1 MKCSDG
7 ERGSNTE
14 ETLLQSEGKRRHY
27 FGVEL
32 PYNSFLFPDN
42 PGTPSHLVTYGVV
55 GVGGGGRSGAQPKMS
70 IEIVSLRGKA
80 CLISAHLDFM
90 MAQRSAFPDREHCSY
105 KLY

>member
-55 GVGGGGRSGAQPKMS
+55 GVGVGGS
-70 IEIVSLRGKA
+70 IG
-80 CLISAHLDFM
+80 SA
-90 MAQRSAFPDREHCSY
+90 AENVNRNSKSEREG
-105 KLY
+105 LPN

>member
-32 PYNSFLFPDN
+32 PYNSFLFPGN
-42 PGTPSHLVTYGVV
+42 PGTPSHPCDLWCCWGE
-55 GVGGGGRSGAQPKMS
+55 GRA
-70 IEIVSLRGKA
+70 
-80 CLISAHLDFM
+80 
-90 MAQRSAFPDREHCSY
+90 AFGRAAENVNRNSKSEREG
-105 KLY
+105 LPN